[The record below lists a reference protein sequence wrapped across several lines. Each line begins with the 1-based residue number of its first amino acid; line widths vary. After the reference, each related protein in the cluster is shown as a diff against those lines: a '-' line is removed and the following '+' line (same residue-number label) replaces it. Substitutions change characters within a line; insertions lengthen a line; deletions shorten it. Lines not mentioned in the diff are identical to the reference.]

1 MSDTPLP
8 TPLTLTVDG
17 VEIQAMPG
25 QTIIQACD
33 DAGIYIPRLCYRPEL
48 APGGQCRVCSVN
60 VNGRIVGACHTP
72 VVDGMVVDN
81 ETPELNQD
89 RQAIIEMLF
98 VSGNHRCPECEKS
111 GDCDLQ
117 ALAYRLDLLA
127 PTMPYLE
134 PVHGIDATHP
144 DVYIDRDRC
153 ILCGLCVRASQTLDG
168 KSVFG
173 FKGRGIDM
181 QLAVNS
187 EEGLGGT
194 ELELADAAAH
204 ICPVGALVIKREGN
218 RTPWGERRYDRMP
231 IGADIEAKRKVKP
244 AEPLTRSQTGDTRET

>member
-1 MSDTPLP
+1 MRDKVLR
-8 TPLTLTVDG
+8 LTVDS
-17 VEIQAMPG
+17 VEIEATPG

-48 APGGQCRVCSVN
+48 PPGGQCRVCSVS

-72 VVDGMVVDN
+72 VTDGMTVDN
-81 ETPELNQD
+81 ETPALTAD

-127 PTMPYLE
+127 PTLPYLE
-134 PVHGIDATHP
+134 PTHGIDATHP

-153 ILCGLCVRASQTLDG
+153 ILCGLCVRASETLDG

-173 FKGRGIDM
+173 FKGRGSDM

-187 EEGLGGT
+187 EDGLGAT
-194 ELELADAAAH
+194 DLELADQAAH
-204 ICPVGALVIKREGN
+204 ICPVGALVIKRTGDL
-218 RTPWGERRYDRMP
+218 TPWGQRKYDREP
-231 IGADIEAKRKVKP
+231 IGADIEARHRP
-244 AEPLTRSQTGDTRET
+244 RSGSPPEQR

>member
-1 MSDTPLP
+1 MDDT
-8 TPLTLTVDG
+8 TLTLTVDG
-17 VEIQAMPG
+17 VEIEATPG

-33 DAGIYIPRLCYRPEL
+33 DAGIYIPRLCYHPEL
-48 APGGQCRVCSVN
+48 SPGGHCRVCSVE

-72 VVDGMVVDN
+72 VTDGMVVEN
-81 ETPELNQD
+81 ETPALTSD
-89 RQAIIEMLF
+89 RRAIIEMLF

-127 PTMPYLE
+127 PTEPYLE
-134 PVHGIDATHP
+134 PARGIDATHP

-153 ILCGLCVRASQTLDG
+153 ILCGLCVRASETLDG

-173 FKGRGIDM
+173 FKGRGIEM

-187 EEGLGGT
+187 ADGLGDT
-194 ELELADAAAH
+194 NLDLADKAAH
-204 ICPVGALVIKREGN
+204 ICPVGAILIKRTGN
-218 RTPWGERRYDRMP
+218 SAPWGKRAFDREP
-231 IGADIEAKRKVKP
+231 IGADIEAKRTARP
-244 AEPLTRSQTGDTRET
+244 AQEPERH